1 MTPEQFAASTG
12 ASVAR
17 AAQHLP
23 HLVAAMEEFGIDTL
37 ARQAAF
43 LAQIG
48 HESQYLIHTRELWGP
63 TSAQQRYERNRDAPW
78 PESPEQ
84 AKLQAFAVNRLAYTL
99 GNTEPGDGSRFRGR
113 GLIQITGRANYA
125 ACGKALGVDLLAD
138 PVQLERSPLA
148 QRSAAWFWQSRN
160 LNRFAD
166 SGDFETLT
174 RRINGGLNGYADR
187 LRLWEKAKAVLA

>member
-1 MTPEQFAASTG
+1 MTPEQLAACTG

-23 HLVAAMEEFGIDTL
+23 HLVAAMEEFGIDTP

-43 LAQIG
+43 LAQVG
-48 HESQYLIHTRELWGP
+48 HESAYLVHVREIWGP
-63 TSAQQRYERNRDAPW
+63 TPAQQRYEGRAD
-78 PESPEQ
+78 
-84 AKLQAFAVNRLAYTL
+84 L
-99 GNTEPGDGSRFRGR
+99 GNTQPGDGSRFRGR

-125 ACGKALGVDLLAD
+125 ACGKAMGVDLLGD
-138 PVQLERSPLA
+138 PAQLERAPLA
-148 QRSAAWFWQSRN
+148 QRSAAWFWQSKG

-187 LRLWEKAKAVLA
+187 LRLWKQAQGALR